1 MGSVLSYGE
10 ATKPALHRLK
20 LVLSDSAEW
29 RVFYHERTLQ
39 IHPARLK
46 QGQYDSGKNRPL
58 DFYHKIAYS
67 PGKNKKPNNQYRT
80 NKLVQPK
87 REFSMEE
94 TVTIITV
101 SYNSTDVIVSW
112 PPKTVPLF
120 VD

>member
-10 ATKPALHRLK
+10 ATKQPARLK
-20 LVLSDSAEW
+20 LDLSDSAEW

-67 PGKNKKPNNQYRT
+67 LSQTKCPITNIERT
-80 NKLVQPK
+80 
-87 REFSMEE
+87 S
-94 TVTIITV
+94 
-101 SYNSTDVIVSW
+101 
-112 PPKTVPLF
+112 
-120 VD
+120 